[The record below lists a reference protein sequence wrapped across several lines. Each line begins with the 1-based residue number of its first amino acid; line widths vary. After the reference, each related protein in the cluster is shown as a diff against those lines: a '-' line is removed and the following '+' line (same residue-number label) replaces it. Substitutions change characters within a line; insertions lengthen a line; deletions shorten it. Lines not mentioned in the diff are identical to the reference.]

1 AFFTKMKNASYCVSY
16 GKERRLQQNE
26 QKISFCYSHFF
37 GCARHR
43 RALMNESFWTA
54 RWQHIGSPLL
64 MLIEEDRV
72 LRGMRFF

>member
-1 AFFTKMKNASYCVSY
+1 MSKK
-16 GKERRLQQNE
+16 
-26 QKISFCYSHFF
+26 SHFVTAPF
-37 GCARHR
+37 LGAPGIG
-43 RALMNESFWTA
+43 ALWTA

>member
-1 AFFTKMKNASYCVSY
+1 MSKK
-16 GKERRLQQNE
+16 
-26 QKISFCYSHFF
+26 SHFVTAPF
-37 GCARHR
+37 FRCARYG

-72 LRGMRFF
+72 PRGIRFFSSHYCILKWLVRLM